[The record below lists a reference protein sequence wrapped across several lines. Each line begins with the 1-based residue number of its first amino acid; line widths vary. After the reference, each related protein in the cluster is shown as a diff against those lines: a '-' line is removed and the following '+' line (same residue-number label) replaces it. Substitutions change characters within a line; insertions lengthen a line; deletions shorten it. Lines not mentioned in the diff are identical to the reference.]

1 VREGH
6 GAICGLR
13 RFRPAMAIPR
23 CDGSFPARKQC
34 GGRERG
40 AFLASDCKPRFAGFA
55 VCTRPIQH
63 TSRTRPRLPRRRV
76 FFFEE
81 PILNTLNV
89 EYRKV
94 EALIPYARNPRTHT
108 DEQVAKI
115 AASIVEYGWTNPVLV
130 DGDNG
135 IIAGHGRMAAARKL
149 GLDEVPVIELAH
161 LSPSQKRAYV
171 ISDNRLA
178 LDAGWN
184 EELLALEL
192 AELSD
197 AGYDLTLTG
206 FEDAE
211 IAALLAD
218 DARAEEVA
226 REQDADEPDAA
237 DDVPDAPVLP
247 VSRTGDVWAIG
258 THRLICGDAT
268 DPIVVATL
276 MQGDAA
282 RLCFTSPPYGNQRD
296 YTSGGIVDWDG
307 LMRGVFGNVPM
318 ADDGQVLV
326 NLGLIHRD
334 NEVIPYW
341 DAWLGW
347 MRAQG
352 WRRFAWY
359 VWDQGPGMPGD
370 WAGRFAP
377 SFEFVFHFNR
387 QSRKPNKIVPCKHAG
402 QESHLRAD
410 GSSTAMRSKD
420 GEVGGWTHKG
430 QPTQDTRIPDSVIRV
445 MRHKG
450 KIGQDIDHPAVFPVA
465 LPAFAI
471 EAYTESGDIVFDPF
485 GGSGTTM
492 LAAQRTGRVCRA
504 VEIAPEYVDVAIKR
518 FQQNH
523 PGVPVTLLAT
533 GQSFDEVVTQRLP
546 TTGAEQ

>member
-1 VREGH
+1 MH
-6 GAICGLR
+6 PPQSA
-13 RFRPAMAIPR
+13 
-23 CDGSFPARKQC
+23 
-34 GGRERG
+34 
-40 AFLASDCKPRFAGFA
+40 
-55 VCTRPIQH
+55 PI
-63 TSRTRPRLPRRRV
+63 TSPPTVFRRRV
-76 FFFEE
+76 FFSEE

-130 DGDNG
+130 DGDSG
-135 IIAGHGRMAAARKL
+135 IIAGHGRLAAARKL

-161 LSPSQKRAYV
+161 LSPTQKRAYV

-192 AELSD
+192 AELSE
-197 AGYDLTLTG
+197 AGYDLALTG
-206 FEDAE
+206 FEDGE
-211 IAALLAD
+211 IEALLAD
-218 DARAEEVA
+218 DVIADEGDQG
-226 REQDADEPDAA
+226 QDAGESDTADE
-237 DDVPDAPVLP
+237 VPETPLVP
-247 VSRTGDVWAIG
+247 VSRPGDVWAIG
-258 THRLICGDAT
+258 SHRLICGDAS
-268 DPIVVATL
+268 DRAVVATL

-296 YTSGGIVDWDG
+296 YTSGGIADWDG

-347 MRAQG
+347 MRTQG

-387 QSRKPNKIVPCKHAG
+387 TSRKPNKIVPCKHAG
-402 QESHLRAD
+402 QESHLRPD
-410 GSSTAMRSKD
+410 GSSTAMRGKD

-430 QPTQDTRIPDSVIRV
+430 LPTQDTRIPDSVIRV

-465 LPAFAI
+465 LPEFVI
-471 EAYTESGDIVFDPF
+471 EAYTDSGDIVFEPF

-492 LAAQRTGRVCRA
+492 LAAERTGRICRT

-518 FQQNH
+518 FRQNH

-533 GQSFDEVVTQRLP
+533 GQSFDDVAKERLA
-546 TTGAEQ
+546 TTEAAQ

>member
-1 VREGH
+1 
-6 GAICGLR
+6 
-13 RFRPAMAIPR
+13 MA
-23 CDGSFPARKQC
+23 FLARKQC

-237 DDVPDAPVLP
+237 DDVPDAPVSP

-258 THRLICGDAT
+258 PHRLICGDAS
-268 DPIVVATL
+268 DPTVVATL

-465 LPAFAI
+465 LPEFVI
-471 EAYTESGDIVFDPF
+471 EAYTNAGDIVFEPF

-492 LAAQRTGRVCRA
+492 LAADRTGRICRT

-533 GQSFDEVVTQRLP
+533 GQSFDVVAEERLTTMEATQ
-546 TTGAEQ
+546 

>member
-1 VREGH
+1 MRN
-6 GAICGLR
+6 
-13 RFRPAMAIPR
+13 P
-23 CDGSFPARKQC
+23 
-34 GGRERG
+34 
-40 AFLASDCKPRFAGFA
+40 
-55 VCTRPIQH
+55 T
-63 TSRTRPRLPRRRV
+63 
-76 FFFEE
+76 
-81 PILNTLNV
+81 LNTLNV

-94 EALIPYARNPRTHT
+94 DALIPYVRNPRTHS
-108 DEQVAKI
+108 DAQVAKI

-130 DGDNG
+130 DGDSG
-135 IIAGHGRMAAARKL
+135 VIAGHGRLAAARKL
-149 GLDEVPVIELAH
+149 GLDEVPVIELSH
-161 LSPSQKRAYV
+161 LSPTQKRAYV

-178 LDAGWN
+178 LDAGWD

-192 AELSD
+192 ADLSE
-197 AGYDLTLTG
+197 AGYDLALTG

-211 IAALLAD
+211 IEAIALRD
-218 DARAEEVA
+218 IDGDERDQ
-226 REQDADEPDAA
+226 EQDADEPDAA
-237 DDVPDAPVLP
+237 DDVPAKPATP
-247 VSRTGDVWAIG
+247 VSRPGDVWQLGA
-258 THRLICGDAT
+258 HRLICGDAT
-268 DPIVVATL
+268 DPAVIATL
-276 MQGDAA
+276 MQGERA

-296 YTSGGIVDWDG
+296 YTSGGIADWDG
-307 LMRGVFGNVPM
+307 LMRGVFGNLPM
-318 ADDGQVLV
+318 AGDGQVLV

-341 DAWLGW
+341 DGWLAW
-347 MRAQG
+347 MRTQG

-420 GEVGGWTHKG
+420 GDVGGWTHKG

-465 LPAFAI
+465 LPEFI
-471 EAYTESGDIVFDPF
+471 LEAYSDAGDIVFEPF

-492 LAAQRTGRVCRA
+492 LAAQRTGRLCRA
-504 VEIAPEYVDVAIKR
+504 VEIAPEYVDVAVKR
-518 FQQNH
+518 FEQNF
-523 PGVPVTLLAT
+523 PTVPVTLLGT
-533 GQSFDEVVTQRLP
+533 GQTWGEVADGRLATAEVVQ
-546 TTGAEQ
+546 